1 MFSNKQLHRFL
12 DNSKQKKLDIALTYV
27 ETTTGSSFSK
37 KGSLM
42 LVNSDFEFTGVL
54 GSGFLQE
61 KVKENSKIAL
71 KSKEEI
77 VFETITKD
85 PSSGHGNSKYKTI
98 PFYFEND
105 YEGIDKYINKVF
117 SLLIFGSGAHI
128 SPLISMANLMGW
140 KTTIID
146 VQLKKQFC
154 NEADKLIDLE
164 KLEDIKGFDFFSYD
178 AAVILSHNPKTDDT
192 YLECLLKTDISY
204 IGLMGNKK
212 NAKRKKEQFHLEKEE
227 RFFAPI
233 GIDIGSYTPESIAL
247 SICSQIEVKKNG
259 KL

>member
-12 DNSKQKKLDIALTYV
+12 ANSKERKLDIALTYV
-27 ETTTGSSFSK
+27 ENTTGSTFSK
-37 KGSLM
+37 KGTLM
-42 LVNSDFEFTGVL
+42 LVNSNFEFAGVL

-61 KVKENSKIAL
+61 KVKENSKDAL
-71 KSKEEI
+71 NLKEEI
-77 VFETITKD
+77 VFESITKD
-85 PSSGHGNSKYKTI
+85 PSSGHGNSKYRTI
-98 PFYFEND
+98 PFYYENM
-105 YEGIDKYINKVF
+105 YEGIGKYINRVF

-128 SPLISMANLMGW
+128 SSLISMANLMGW

-146 VQLKKQFC
+146 VNLKKQFC
-154 NEADKLIDLE
+154 KEGDKLINLE
-164 KLEDIKGFDFFSYD
+164 KLEDIKSLNLFNYD

-192 YLECLLKTDISY
+192 YLESLLKTDISY
-204 IGLMGNKK
+204 IGLMGNKN
-212 NAKRKKEQFHLEKEE
+212 NAKRKKEQFNLENEK

-247 SICSQIEVKKNG
+247 SICSQIEANKNG

>member
-1 MFSNKQLHRFL
+1 MFSNKQLHGFL
-12 DNSKQKKLDIALTYV
+12 DDSRKKKLDIALSYV

-42 LVNSDFEFTGVL
+42 LVNSESEFAGVL
-54 GSGFLQE
+54 GSSFLQE
-61 KVKENSKIAL
+61 KVKDNSEIAL
-71 KSKEEI
+71 KSKKEI

-85 PSSGHGNSKYKTI
+85 PSSGHGNSEYKTI

-105 YEGIDKYINKVF
+105 YEGIGKYMNKVF

-154 NEADKLIDLE
+154 KEADKLIDLE
-164 KLEDIKGFDFFSYD
+164 KLEDINNVDFFSYD

-192 YLECLLKTDISY
+192 YLESLLKTDISY
-204 IGLMGNKK
+204 IGLMGNKT
-212 NAKRKKEQFHLEKEE
+212 NAKRKKEQFNLEKDK

-233 GIDIGSYTPESIAL
+233 GINIGSYTPESIAL
-247 SICSQIEVKKNG
+247 SICSEIEANKNG